1 MFLLRN
7 LSDITVS
14 KTTQR
19 PFLRR
24 AGLTAQK
31 IDPLAVENIYNKF
44 KYCGRRVRDRVS
56 RGQKQNPH
64 SVTAER
70 PLLALQGFREEP
82 GMSSPC
88 LDEQKD
94 PRVCKRRIPVEI
106 C

>member
-1 MFLLRN
+1 MFLLGN

-19 PFLRR
+19 PFLWR

-31 IDPLAVENIYNKF
+31 IDPLAVENIYIKF
-44 KYCGRRVRDRVS
+44 KYCGRHVRDRVS
-56 RGQKQNPH
+56 QGQKQNPH
-64 SVTAER
+64 SVTVER
-70 PLLALQGFREEP
+70 PLLALRSFREEP
-82 GMSSPC
+82 GTSSPC

-94 PRVCKRRIPVEI
+94 PRVCKQRIPVEI